1 MVFTFTNQ
9 AIVNAFENSS
19 IDMSPMR
26 VVFGDSSIRFNP
38 FLQAPVVVPEQPVEE
53 YVVQLN
59 DMLAEIRELAFA
71 YLKKT
76 ARRRRR
82 PHVVRTKGNI
92 NDYLMTSYSSM
103 LRLIIIN
110 FLLIQLLII
119 VVIKLARPIQ
129 SLDFVGKAL
138 VRNLIHGNL
147 MLMFGIPLLW
157 NSTFKVIP
165 MYFVVDIGMHKLCV
179 SFKSLSCRVASSS
192 YCSFFQ
198 FVVLL

>member
-71 YLKKT
+71 YLEKT

-82 PHVVRTKGNI
+82 SPVVRTKGNV
-92 NDYLMTSYSSM
+92 NDLQIGEYVLVTYPERPPDKLSPMYQGP
-103 LRLIIIN
+103 
-110 FLLIQLLII
+110 FII
-119 VVIKLARPIQ
+119 VDKNVMICLFA
-129 SLDFVGKAL
+129 
-138 VRNLIHGNL
+138 
-147 MLMFGIPLLW
+147 GI
-157 NSTFKVIP
+157 S
-165 MYFVVDIGMHKLCV
+165 
-179 SFKSLSCRVASSS
+179 
-192 YCSFFQ
+192 
-198 FVVLL
+198 